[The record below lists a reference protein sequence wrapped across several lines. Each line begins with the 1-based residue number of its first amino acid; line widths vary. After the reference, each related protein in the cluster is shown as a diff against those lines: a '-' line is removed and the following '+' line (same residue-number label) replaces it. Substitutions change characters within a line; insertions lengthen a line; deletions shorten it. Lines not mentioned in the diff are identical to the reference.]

1 MRPLLTLEDMGLEY
15 ELETTPFMPRYLHK
29 EYLAV
34 DPLGAVP
41 AFVSAEAAGH
51 DRVDNRS
58 GDPHAKLGGYPP
70 NPGENH
76 RMRSCCKVM
85 CATMGGDDDVLWS
98 PPNGQ
103 GASLTIRYRI
113 PR

>member
-1 MRPLLTLEDMGLEY
+1 MADVGTIPTADDFRDQ
-15 ELETTPFMPRYLHK
+15 
-29 EYLAV
+29 LARE
-34 DPLGAVP
+34 
-41 AFVSAEAAGH
+41 FESAEAAGCDH
-51 DRVDNRS
+51 VDIRS
-58 GDPHAKLGGYPP
+58 GDLHAKLGGYPP

-85 CATMGGDDDVLWS
+85 CATMGGDDDVLRS
-98 PPNGQ
+98 PPSGQ